1 MARTELTRCQ
11 HDRAGGK
18 CASDLTDA
26 EWAVIAPLRPARK
39 TTGRP
44 RTTGIRDVVDAILC
58 IATTGCQ

>member
-1 MARTELTRCQ
+1 
-11 HDRAGGK
+11 
-18 CASDLTDA
+18 LTDA

-58 IATTGCQ
+58 IDTTGCQ